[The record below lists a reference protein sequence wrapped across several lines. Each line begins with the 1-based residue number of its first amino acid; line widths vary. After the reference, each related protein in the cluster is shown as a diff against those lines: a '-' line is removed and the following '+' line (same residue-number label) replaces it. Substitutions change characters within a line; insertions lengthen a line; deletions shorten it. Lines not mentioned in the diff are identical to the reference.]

1 MKTMSMRIWSH
12 STVAL
17 PLMAM
22 VILASVGQSTG
33 RTGGLSV
40 YRPSDSNDPWSR
52 RHYSSERRDEKDWRD
67 MPPAEP
73 RYLSDPEILFQR
85 LDDMEQA
92 KTASADK
99 LSPSGKEK
107 PENFLLGAKNI
118 GTQLFKE
125 NLSQSQGMGDDEL
138 KQEMEDPFES
148 LARMNYNEQALDHKS
163 DRELKRMLSYYRR
176 KDRDEKPDVATANLL
191 AKVISSKADRPKV
204 SMKSQTCTAAH
215 PISTMRSTTTTRR
228 TTRSTTTRS
237 PSTFC
242 LPEASP
248 DGLVK
253 PMPSTPPPCL
263 SPRPPT
269 IRKPCGESAKSSK
282 SPIKSKSKKH
292 GGSKKLLD
300 IILSTKQHALS
311 ALKILNH
318 LEMELL
324 SQSADDDMGLG
335 STNKVKGQPMPKN
348 NCERLEQPLKPPHHV
363 FSFGIRPASQK
374 ESMYDLALA
383 REEELKL
390 EDRVW
395 EEHKQ
400 QMKLRRP
407 VKSKR
412 FEAAPSS
419 AARLEPFQE
428 PRKPQQSLNALESAK
443 PESPAQDRRINL
455 EALSVVVKPAPP
467 VASKD
472 SPSPSARW
480 NPSFMPRAEMKAIRV
495 EGPVD
500 DDLQQSKVLQTRKRK
515 KKKHKLYMQEQRT
528 DASRFP
534 IAGVFY

>member
-1 MKTMSMRIWSH
+1 MRIWSH

-33 RTGGLSV
+33 RTGDQSV
-40 YRPSDSNDPWSR
+40 YRPSDLNDPWTR

-67 MPPAEP
+67 MPPAES
-73 RYLSDPEILFQR
+73 RYLTDPEILFQR

-92 KTASADK
+92 KAASPDK
-99 LSPSGKEK
+99 LSPSSKEK
-107 PENFLLGAKNI
+107 SENFLLGAKNI

-138 KQEMEDPFES
+138 SREMEDPFES

-163 DRELKRMLSYYRR
+163 DRELKRMLGYYRR
-176 KDRDEKPDVATANLL
+176 MDRDGKPNVATANLL
-191 AKVISSKADRPKV
+191 AKVISSKADQPKD
-204 SMKSQTCTAAH
+204 SMKSQTCRATTAR
-215 PISTMRSTTTTRR
+215 PTSTMRSTTTRR

-248 DGLVK
+248 DGLAK
-253 PMPSTPPPCL
+253 PLPSTPPPSH
-263 SPRPPT
+263 SPRPPIT
-269 IRKPCGESAKSSK
+269 RKPCGESAKPSK
-282 SPIKSKSKKH
+282 GAIKSKSKKP
-292 GGSKKLLD
+292 GGTKKLLD
-300 IILSTKQHALS
+300 IILATKQHALS
-311 ALKILNH
+311 VLKILNH

-335 STNKVKGQPMPKN
+335 STNRVKGQPMPKN
-348 NCERLEQPLKPPHHV
+348 TCEQLEKPLKTPHHV

-395 EEHKQ
+395 EEHQQ

-407 VKSKR
+407 VKPKR
-412 FEAAPSS
+412 FEAAPPA
-419 AARLEPFQE
+419 AARLEPFEE
-428 PRKPQQSLNALESAK
+428 PPKPLQSLNTLESVK
-443 PESPAQDRRINL
+443 PVTPAQDRRINL

-480 NPSFMPRAEMKAIRV
+480 NPSFMPRTEMKAIRV

-500 DDLQQSKVLQTRKRK
+500 DELQQSKVLQKRKRK
-515 KKKHKLYMQEQRT
+515 KKKHKLYAQQQKAE
-528 DASRFP
+528 ASRFP